1 MSLKFSK
8 KIALAVLIGCSA
20 CSNTN
25 APTPESRK
33 APTKINSELG
43 RIEKAIQRG
52 NIKEACKLKVQL
64 TKNIDIT
71 SGLSEGS
78 LKSIKEIQV
87 KCKTRT
93 ISIQV
98 NND

>member
-1 MSLKFSK
+1 MKFSK
-8 KIALAVLIGCSA
+8 KIALAILICCSA

-25 APTPESRK
+25 APTTESRK
-33 APTKINSELG
+33 SLTEINSELG
-43 RIEKAIQRG
+43 RIEEAIQRG
-52 NIKEACKLKVQL
+52 NIKEACKLNVQL

-78 LKSIKEIQV
+78 LKSIKAIQV